1 MQPDDPL
8 HTRFARNPLFA
19 TRRIAGEVMLVPA
32 RQRPGEPAS
41 IYTLNEVSAFA
52 WELVDGRRRVADLV
66 AAVVAEF
73 EVTAEVAAADL
84 LDFFRQLEEVGAIEE
99 VPS

>member
-8 HTRFARNPLFA
+8 QRRFARNPLIA

-32 RQRPGEPAS
+32 RQQPGEPAS
-41 IYTLNEVSAFA
+41 IYSLNEVSAFA
-52 WELVDGRRRVADLV
+52 WELIDGRRRLADV
-66 AAVVAEF
+66 RDAVVAEF
-73 EVTAEVAAADL
+73 EVALEVATADL

-99 VPS
+99 VPG